1 MSGLVNG
8 LQNRLQ
14 QFESAR
20 HLLKAGNPKWGFRFS
35 FFPHIH
41 TLQFVCGHM
50 ESSKNYHFSI
60 DLYQKYDKKTVF
72 W

>member
-1 MSGLVNG
+1 
-8 LQNRLQ
+8 
-14 QFESAR
+14 
-20 HLLKAGNPKWGFRFS
+20 LKAGNPKRGFRFS

-60 DLYQKYDKKTVF
+60 DLYQKYDKKIVF
-72 W
+72 